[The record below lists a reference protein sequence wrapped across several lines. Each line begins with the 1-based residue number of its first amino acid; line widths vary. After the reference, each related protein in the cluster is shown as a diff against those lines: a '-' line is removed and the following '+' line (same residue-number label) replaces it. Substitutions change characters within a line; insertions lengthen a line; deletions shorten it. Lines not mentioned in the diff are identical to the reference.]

1 MTWQCDR
8 ADVTL
13 MVILSISVLV
23 ANRSRGAEPPFLLPK
38 EDDSVFRLE
47 AFTSTSYFHFGKDG
61 KYRRISRQHLFTCES
76 DRGTWKQDATGRI
89 ELRSAVLVKELKS
102 GPLRVPVRNIEQLE
116 ALRPLEKDIGAFL
129 SADEKNSYS
138 RREIER
144 AWKYTYTW
152 SLFES
157 KVTFSA
163 VEAAYFPENITKS
176 HFREL
181 LDAWKA
187 YLKDDS
193 KNRFYLVPV
202 KHQNLVLL
210 ASDDYPFMANTQTP
224 EKVREKADLFVER
237 KVSPVFVYVLTG
249 SDAALKEMKT
259 RQPFIFYPELNR
271 PESEEPLKYK

>member
-1 MTWQCDR
+1 MIRNLVKT
-8 ADVTL
+8 VFVPLT
-13 MVILSISVLV
+13 ILGV
-23 ANRSRGAEPPFLLPK
+23 AATFPCLSRGGEPPFLLSK
-38 EDDSVFRLE
+38 DHDTVFRLE
-47 AFTSTSYFHFGKDG
+47 AFTSTNYFHFGKDG
-61 KYRRISRQHLFTCES
+61 KYRQIDREHLFTCES

-259 RQPFIFYPELNR
+259 RQPFIFYPELNQR
-271 PESEEPLKYK
+271 ESDEPLKYK